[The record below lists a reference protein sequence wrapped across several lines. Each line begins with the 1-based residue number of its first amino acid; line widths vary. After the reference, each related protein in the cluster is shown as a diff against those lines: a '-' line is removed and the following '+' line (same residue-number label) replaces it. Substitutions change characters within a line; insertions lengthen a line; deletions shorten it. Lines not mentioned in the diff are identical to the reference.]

1 MPASRLLSRCSRV
14 IILTCLPI
22 ASLALGWN
30 LGAEFERSMLQQREQ
45 ELSQLFSG
53 GTGSGQVLG
62 DPEQEVDMS
71 LLWSVWRLLQQH
83 YIEPSNLQRQTMIF
97 GAVRGLV
104 GAVNDP
110 YTTFMTPDENK
121 EFHESLDGHLQ
132 GIGAEL
138 ALRNARIIVVNPLK
152 GSPAEHAGLLPQDIV
167 LEVDGWS
174 TEGQTLNDVVTRIRG
189 KKGTTVRL
197 LIAHPDDIEP
207 VIVSIVR
214 DDITIPSVRSTVQQ
228 TQSGAVAILEINQ
241 FGTETTVEVREAL
254 RKLVP
259 VDLEGLVI
267 DLRNNGGGYLNGAVD
282 ITSFLL
288 SSGKVVSVER
298 RDGEPQRHYV
308 DGRPLLPDIPLVVLI
323 NEATASASEILAG
336 ALQDHGRAT
345 IVGSKS
351 FGKGTVQEV
360 IDLPGGGSLRVTAA
374 RWLTPNGRNLGKEG
388 VTPDVPVERTRED
401 LEAGR
406 DPQMERALQLLFT
419 SQVPPLAAGG
429 DGTQE

>member
-1 MPASRLLSRCSRV
+1 MPHSRLLSRCSRV

-30 LGAEFERSMLQQREQ
+30 LGAEFERSMLEQREQ

-83 YIEPSNLQRQTMIF
+83 YIEPTNLQRQNLVF

-104 GAVNDP
+104 GAVDDP
-110 YTTFMTPDENK
+110 YTTFMTPEENRQ
-121 EFHESLDGHLQ
+121 FHESLDGHLQ

-138 ALRNARIIVVNPLK
+138 AVRNARIVIVSPLK
-152 GSPAEHAGLLPQDIV
+152 GSPAERAGLLRDDII

-174 TEGQTLNDVVTRIRG
+174 ADGQSLNDVVTRIRG
-189 KKGTTVRL
+189 RKGTTVSL
-197 LIAHPDDIEP
+197 LIARPDVIEP
-207 VIVSIVR
+207 VQLSIVR

-241 FGTETTVEVREAL
+241 FGTETTIEVREAL
-254 RKLVP
+254 LKLTTT
-259 VDLEGLVI
+259 DLAGIII

-282 ITSFLL
+282 IASFFLG
-288 SSGKVVSVER
+288 SGKVVSVER
-298 RDGEPQRHYV
+298 RDGDPQRHYV
-308 DGRPLLPDIPLVVLI
+308 DGRPILPTMPLIVLI

-336 ALQDHGRAT
+336 ALQDHDRAT
-345 IVGSKS
+345 IMGAKS

-360 IDLPGGGSLRVTAA
+360 IDLPGGASLRVTAA
-374 RWLTPNGRNLGKEG
+374 RWLTPNGRDLGKEG
-388 VTPDVPVERTRED
+388 VTPDHPVEQTRQD
-401 LEAGR
+401 MEAGI
-406 DPQMERALQLLFT
+406 DPQMDAAMRLLL
-419 SQVPPLAAGG
+419 SGKAPPVAATAEDAG
-429 DGTQE
+429 Q